1 MAIVRKI
8 PIAHRLVRSCNWA
21 DTSTWAGWVEKIKP
35 YGEAKA
41 ILESTGN
48 FWIKS
53 YEDLEKADIHVSL
66 SNSLKTRVIAEA
78 HIKTDRMDA
87 RLLAHL
93 LRANLVGESYVPS
106 KETRD
111 RRALLRHRSG
121 LVKTRTKIK
130 NRIHNLLDKYD
141 LQPMFIDLFGKQGM
155 KWLRNLQL
163 SGIEKTILHSNLDL
177 LEALNTQIENI
188 NL

>member
-53 YEDLEKADIHVSL
+53 YEALEKADIHVSL

-93 LRANLVGESYVPS
+93 LRANLMAESYFQARKP
-106 KETRD
+106 
-111 RRALLRHRSG
+111 A
-121 LVKTRTKIK
+121 
-130 NRIHNLLDKYD
+130 
-141 LQPMFIDLFGKQGM
+141 IDE
-155 KWLRNLQL
+155 RY
-163 SGIEKTILHSNLDL
+163 SGIEAASSRREQKSRTASTTYSTNTISNPCS
-177 LEALNTQIENI
+177 
-188 NL
+188 